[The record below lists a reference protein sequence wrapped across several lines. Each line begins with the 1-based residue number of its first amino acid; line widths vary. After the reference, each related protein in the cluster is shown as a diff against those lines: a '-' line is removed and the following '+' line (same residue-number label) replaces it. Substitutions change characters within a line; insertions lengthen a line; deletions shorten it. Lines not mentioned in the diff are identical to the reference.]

1 MTRVTT
7 PKKPRKLPPRG
18 KGGKFVKS
26 SGLVKAHEPELVD
39 TPTYSPHRVGIGE
52 PIDWQREMTREVLPP
67 RRVPKQAW
75 AHKSDKLGWGVLLGG
90 AVGIAYL
97 ASRLPSKGRRL

>member
-1 MTRVTT
+1 VTA

-26 SGLVKAHEPELVD
+26 IKPVEVKVDVPELVE

-52 PIDWQREMTREVLPP
+52 PIDWQRELTREVLPP
-67 RRVPKQAW
+67 RRPMRPQRE
-75 AHKSDKLGWGVLLGG
+75 SNKLGWGVIGAA
-90 AVGIAYL
+90 AVGVGYAL
-97 ASRLPSKGRRL
+97 SRLPSKGRRS

>member
-1 MTRVTT
+1 MTT

-26 SGLVKAHEPELVD
+26 GDHVQFGAPELVEA
-39 TPTYSPHRVGIGE
+39 PTYSPHRVGVGE
-52 PIDWQREMTREVLPP
+52 PIDWQRELTREVLPP
-67 RRVPKQAW
+67 RRRGPKRVAW
-75 AHKSDKLGWGVLLGG
+75 AHRQDKLGLGVLIGG

-97 ASRLPSKGRRL
+97 ASRLPSKGRHL